1 MKKNL
6 NFSEWLGLVTS
17 VSALYSYIY
26 YYKYW
31 RFFGI
36 NAYDYFSYIDALQ
49 HSIPSIIMVLTLSQA
64 LILSFTYHIFFDRK
78 AIVSFYR
85 YSYSLAKTNHYKNV
99 LKQSIVLF
107 VLIILFD
114 YFLRWFLNS
123 GMLSSTAVFIV
134 VVILS
139 IVLITVGALSFSYFF
154 MLNGIRRG
162 AGIKNNLIVFYF
174 FQIPLLMFFSSFN
187 LPMVSAFYFKIHE
200 NAQVVFKEDGVIK
213 TKRLLGI
220 TKDYFIMMDD
230 GRGIVRKTDA
240 LQYVIYNEN

>member
-85 YSYSLAKTNHYKNV
+85 CSYFLAKTNHYKNV

-114 YFLRWFLNS
+114 YFFTL
-123 GMLSSTAVFIV
+123 
-134 VVILS
+134 
-139 IVLITVGALSFSYFF
+139 
-154 MLNGIRRG
+154 
-162 AGIKNNLIVFYF
+162 
-174 FQIPLLMFFSSFN
+174 
-187 LPMVSAFYFKIHE
+187 
-200 NAQVVFKEDGVIK
+200 VFKFWNVIINCSLYCGGYSIYCAYN
-213 TKRLLGI
+213 R
-220 TKDYFIMMDD
+220 
-230 GRGIVRKTDA
+230 RGIVIFVFLYA
-240 LQYVIYNEN
+240 